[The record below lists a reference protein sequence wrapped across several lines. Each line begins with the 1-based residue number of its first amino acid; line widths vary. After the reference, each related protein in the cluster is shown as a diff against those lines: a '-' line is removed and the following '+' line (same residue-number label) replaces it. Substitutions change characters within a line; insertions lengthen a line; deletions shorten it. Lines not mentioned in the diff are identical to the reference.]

1 MLFDFV
7 DPKVLLQR
15 LEQIRDKFPDAIA
28 LGDSLSNPT
37 TTIVG
42 SALLGFDGTYWRRLR
57 STTDGKLVLWLD

>member
-7 DPKVLLQR
+7 DPKTVLRR
-15 LEQIRDKFPDAIA
+15 LEQIRDKFPDAVA

-37 TTIVG
+37 TTIIG

-57 STTDGKLVLWLD
+57 STTDGKLVLWLE